1 MSSIIKAP
9 GSPNVKSNV
18 DEKNYY
24 IWKCGFKAGEEWAI
38 EKAINWFRENR
49 DEIVTSS
56 FDEFKIKF
64 REAMEE

>member
-38 EKAINWFRENR
+38 EKAIN
-49 DEIVTSS
+49 
-56 FDEFKIKF
+56 
-64 REAMEE
+64 